1 MASLTTSQ
9 IQSIKEHMTN
19 EKSVLSKKFRAKKS
33 HYVSKSILLNELDD
47 YIKEGW
53 EEVSSSKFKAKI
65 QKKKPVGM
73 LFEDEMWCMF
83 YNLGFRTLN
92 YDDNLVIQWGDKP
105 EDKHQLDVVAVG
117 EEAIFVVECKA
128 TEKLRAVVK

>member
-47 YIKEGW
+47 YTT
-53 EEVSSSKFKAKI
+53 V
-65 QKKKPVGM
+65 P
-73 LFEDEMWCMF
+73 
-83 YNLGFRTLN
+83 
-92 YDDNLVIQWGDKP
+92 
-105 EDKHQLDVVAVG
+105 
-117 EEAIFVVECKA
+117 
-128 TEKLRAVVK
+128 